1 MDLRHWLSLP
11 NHRAM
16 IWPVYREALAMADA
30 RPDGTREDR
39 LSRRIRVPHAA
50 ESHEPIKPGEVEVGA

>member
-1 MDLRHWLSLP
+1 
-11 NHRAM
+11 M

-39 LSRRIRVPHAA
+39 LSRRIRVPPAA
-50 ESHEPIKPGEVEVGA
+50 ESHEPIQPGEVELGARGFEN